1 MAIYHCSAK
10 SIGRSAGRSA
20 TAAAAYRAGKKIED
34 KRLGLMHDY
43 SRKRDVD
50 HAEVMAPD
58 GAPEWAR
65 NRSQLWN
72 EVESTEKRRDAQLAR
87 ELVVALPR
95 ELSRVE
101 KLILVSTFAKTSFS
115 ERGIV
120 ADLTVHGLSSGNPHA
135 HIMLTT
141 REIEPEGF
149 GRKNRDWGRKET
161 LREWRSEWARHAN
174 AALERSGRAAR
185 IDHRSLEAQ
194 GIGREPGVH
203 LGPRVAA
210 MERRGAGT
218 ARGRQWREI
227 QEREAERAEAKV
239 QRPEPEAVDRE
250 PAAVHRQESGWER
263 HYLAE
268 KRRYLAVPYAEKDAA
283 REAGAR
289 WDREAKSWYAPE
301 GGDLGKLSAW
311 DLVSGK
317 VPDEACRQEM
327 ERLNHYLAVPKEE
340 EWAAREAKV
349 CFDREAG
356 SWFVPKCANLDRVRA
371 WDTVGG
377 KGGEAAPEPE
387 KKTGDR
393 EPKES
398 ENRENRVQ
406 DGQAREAAIKTPI
419 ETQCAPEAKKTALE
433 RISPQEEFRAACL
446 SHGLVIEGGPE
457 MDGQWHRVPVAS
469 RWGDGGRDQFGHG
482 LGSYRGYLDGVP
494 SGEIMNL
501 REGGTVK
508 WVGTNRPEAVR
519 SPSFA
524 KGVGSGAGTASES
537 APEPEEKAP
546 ELEPARM
553 EAKAGLK
560 SEEKTGEREP
570 GRAKNEERRIAA
582 APRSGGRSRF
592 WQRMADRAMGLDR
605 PEVAADPM
613 VRLVR
618 GVSGWLAKAE
628 AGRGRWVERR
638 SQERREREAREK
650 VYYREKE
657 QERMRRTA
665 EKTLRRKM
673 EAVVVPGG
681 AGALAVDP
689 QRELKGNRANLAG
702 PIIVAGKNTIGD
714 DEDMAEIAK
723 NLHEATGRPV
733 AYPPPRCFD
742 LEPVVEALHR
752 KYPAAKIVIATACQ
766 LDPQR
771 EMADAAGGEVVT
783 PRFTEAERDEGMAN
797 FNDLARRHGREAVG
811 ECLALALGRSQE
823 ETREMRRAEVE
834 RQRQEREAEL
844 WQRECR
850 EREQAAIR
858 EQRERLEHERL
869 VEKLRQ
875 ERQGR
880 EATKEKERDSG
891 MEI

>member
-101 KLILVSTFAKTSFS
+101 KLILVSTFAKTAFS

-120 ADLTVHGLSSGNPHA
+120 ADLTVHGVSSGNPHA

-141 REIEPEGF
+141 REIGPEGF
-149 GRKNRDWGRKET
+149 GRKNRGWGRKET

-174 AALERSGRAAR
+174 AALERSGRVAR

-283 REAGAR
+283 KEAGAR

-311 DLVSGK
+311 DLVDGK
-317 VPDEACRQEM
+317 PPGVKLVTPQAREEFGIACRECGLVIEGDPM
-327 ERLNHYLAVPKEE
+327 MDGKWHWVPVKYEQGGE
-340 EWAAREAKV
+340 TRGVYRAYADGEPSGTIMNLRYAETVEWAATVRSEDVRPSSAKEV
-349 CFDREAG
+349 EAG
-356 SWFVPKCANLDRVRA
+356 LERAVEEVQRPKP
-371 WDTVGG
+371 
-377 KGGEAAPEPE
+377 EAADRREQAGASHRGAVPEPE
-387 KKTGDR
+387 KKTG
-393 EPKES
+393 
-398 ENRENRVQ
+398 
-406 DGQAREAAIKTPI
+406 
-419 ETQCAPEAKKTALE
+419 
-433 RISPQEEFRAACL
+433 
-446 SHGLVIEGGPE
+446 
-457 MDGQWHRVPVAS
+457 
-469 RWGDGGRDQFGHG
+469 GR
-482 LGSYRGYLDGVP
+482 
-494 SGEIMNL
+494 
-501 REGGTVK
+501 
-508 WVGTNRPEAVR
+508 
-519 SPSFA
+519 
-524 KGVGSGAGTASES
+524 
-537 APEPEEKAP
+537 
-546 ELEPARM
+546 EPARV
-553 EAKAGLK
+553 
-560 SEEKTGEREP
+560 EKVDRW
-570 GRAKNEERRIAA
+570 IAA
-582 APRSGGRSRF
+582 ARRSGERSRF
-592 WQRMADRAMGLDR
+592 WQRMVNRTMGLDR

-618 GVSGWLAKAE
+618 GISGWLGATAKVGCE
-628 AGRGRWVERR
+628 RWVERR
-638 SQERREREAREK
+638 SQERRERVAREK
-650 VYYREKE
+650 VYWEGRAAEGAKAATVPDAVSPGHLELGRGGREDKQSPPSPRPDVRPVLDHGTE
-657 QERMRRTA
+657 QKREQQ
-665 EKTLRRKM
+665 
-673 EAVVVPGG
+673 EAVC
-681 AGALAVDP
+681 ARAVDP
-689 QRELKGNRANLAG
+689 KKELRGDRTDLAG
-702 PIIVAGKNTIGD
+702 PIIVAEKAT
-714 DEDMAEIAK
+714 AK
-723 NLHEATGRPV
+723 ILHKATGRPV
-733 AYPPPRCFD
+733 AYPPRRSSD
-742 LEPVVEALHR
+742 LEPVVEALR
-752 KYPAAKIVIATACQ
+752 GKYPEAKIIVAAACDGRHGTVKPGT
-766 LDPQR
+766 LR
-771 EMADAAGGEVVT
+771 RHAEMERGFGCEVVT
-783 PRFTEAERDEGMAN
+783 PRFTEAEASRGMTD
-797 FNDLARRHGREAVG
+797 FRDLARSCGKEWVRAALDPDIRRLEREDR
-811 ECLALALGRSQE
+811 ERQE
-823 ETREMRRAEVE
+823 RRAEQV
-834 RQRQEREAEL
+834 RQERETAEKEL
-844 WQRECR
+844 RMVEGEETKR
-850 EREQAAIR
+850 AGENVSSPAPGDAAKAERDARITKEFEKMDPAALDEALQIR
-858 EQRERLEHERL
+858 EA
-869 VEKLRQ
+869 EKILQ
-875 ERQGR
+875 ERARAR
-880 EATKEKERDSG
+880 EKERPFTKEKGRGRDTG
-891 MEI
+891 MEM